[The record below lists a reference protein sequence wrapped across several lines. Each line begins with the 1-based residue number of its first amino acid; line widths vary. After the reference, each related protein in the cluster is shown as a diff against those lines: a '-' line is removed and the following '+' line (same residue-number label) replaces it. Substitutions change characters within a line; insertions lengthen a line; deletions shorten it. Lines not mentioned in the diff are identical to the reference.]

1 MRPVL
6 VLWAYFVNCL
16 ISKVEDV
23 LPNFCHCSTD
33 TFLLLKKFTLLLF
46 QFKSL
51 DLFGRIFLGVIT
63 EIWASTPLN
72 IRLRGSE
79 KLF

>member
-23 LPNFCHCSTD
+23 LSNFCHYSTD
-33 TFLLLKKFTLLLF
+33 TFLLLTLLLF